1 VTSDPVTVAL
11 DSPAPAPGAARA
23 QLIDALWAGADPF
36 DGFPAD
42 QVAPDMQ
49 GWHSDH
55 AFLAE
60 TVARLRPRIIV
71 EVGAWK
77 GMSVLSLAA
86 ALRDNGIDG
95 VVVAVDTWLG
105 SVEHWVNPDWRSAL
119 GLTHGYPTLQRTF
132 MRNVIEAGLERF
144 VVPLPLDSLNAA
156 ALLRRAKIAPDII
169 HIDAGHDFASVTSDL
184 EAWWRLLGSGGV
196 LIGDDYHDLAQGRN
210 AWPGVRRAFNA
221 FFGRRDLLP
230 FEYAGGKCRIV
241 KP

>member
-1 VTSDPVTVAL
+1 MTSQPFTAAL
-11 DSPAPAPGAARA
+11 DTPPPAPGTARA
-23 QLIDALWAGADPF
+23 ELIDALWAGTDPF

-49 GWHSDH
+49 GWQSDH
-55 AFLAE
+55 PFLAD
-60 TVARLRPRIIV
+60 TVARLRPRIVV

-95 VVVAVDTWLG
+95 AVVAVDTWLG
-105 SVEHWVNPDWRSAL
+105 SVEHWAEPAWRASL

-156 ALLRRAKIAPDII
+156 ALLRRAKIVPGVV
-169 HIDAGHDFASVTSDL
+169 HIDAGHDFASGDL
-184 EAWWRLLGSGGV
+184 GPRGLVAAART
-196 LIGDDYHDLAQGRN
+196 R
-210 AWPGVRRAFNA
+210 RRAD
-221 FFGRRDLLP
+221 RRRLP
-230 FEYAGGKCRIV
+230 
-241 KP
+241 

>member
-1 VTSDPVTVAL
+1 VTD
-11 DSPAPAPGAARA
+11 PAPDGSASVPGTARA
-23 QLIDALWAGADPF
+23 ELIKTLWAGADPF

-55 AFLAE
+55 PFLAD
-60 TVARLRPRIIV
+60 TVARLRPRVVV

-77 GMSVLSLAA
+77 GLSVLSLAA

-95 VVVAVDTWLG
+95 AVVAVDTWLG
-105 SVEHWVNPDWRSAL
+105 SSEHWADPNWRPAL
-119 GLTHGYPTLQRTF
+119 GLTHGYPTLQRAF

-156 ALLRRAKIAPDII
+156 ALLRGLKIAPGIV
-169 HIDAGHDFASVTSDL
+169 HIDAGHDFASVTADL
-184 EAWWRLLGSGGV
+184 EAWWPLLESGGV
-196 LIGDDYHDLAQGRN
+196 LIGDDYHDLRHARH
-210 AWPGVRRAFNA
+210 WPGVRRAFNA
-221 FFGRRDLLP
+221 FFGRRDLVP
-230 FEYAGGKCRIV
+230 FEHSRGKCRIV